1 MAANKKMT
9 MTMTMRKTWNQVIL
23 LFVIVVSGNENI
35 PQKTVMI
42 IMRRT
47 MRVTWKKEKEQSKNE
62 GRLVD
67 LIRAKEEQQMMK

>member
-1 MAANKKMT
+1 
-9 MTMTMRKTWNQVIL
+9 
-23 LFVIVVSGNENI
+23 
-35 PQKTVMI
+35 MI